1 MELNAGG
8 IIPPLKYRVLYRD
21 HFGDEGAS
29 HASDLWNYTTIK
41 RILKNEVYL
50 GHTLLGKTRKA
61 SIRSEKKLP
70 VPQEDWAVT
79 RGTHLPLVSQES
91 FDAAAL
97 NLGKELGIIRN
108 TTTCAKHFSGIAVCG
123 RCGHSLCSCGTVYK
137 GEREKYWYLS
147 CTRQRPDIAD
157 PCEGVRIRYSD
168 LLEVVR
174 QDLNE
179 ILAMTDEQI
188 DRLVGDVLRETQTSE
203 AVQARQLQ
211 QERAA
216 ARLKT
221 IDRVITK
228 LYMDNAEGRLED
240 ARLSDMVSQLQTEG
254 AGLQRLLTALEPDK
268 QKTQRRIISVFR
280 PCTALYTH

>member
-1 MELNAGG
+1 M
-8 IIPPLKYRVLYRD
+8 
-21 HFGDEGAS
+21 
-29 HASDLWNYTTIK
+29 
-41 RILKNEVYL
+41 
-50 GHTLLGKTRKA
+50 
-61 SIRSEKKLP
+61 
-70 VPQEDWAVT
+70 
-79 RGTHLPLVSQES
+79 
-91 FDAAAL
+91 
-97 NLGKELGIIRN
+97 
-108 TTTCAKHFSGIAVCG
+108 
-123 RCGHSLCSCGTVYK
+123 
-137 GEREKYWYLS
+137 
-147 CTRQRPDIAD
+147 
-157 PCEGVRIRYSD
+157 
-168 LLEVVR
+168 R

-268 QKTQRRIISVFR
+268 TENAAEDYQRFR

>member
-1 MELNAGG
+1 M
-8 IIPPLKYRVLYRD
+8 
-21 HFGDEGAS
+21 
-29 HASDLWNYTTIK
+29 
-41 RILKNEVYL
+41 
-50 GHTLLGKTRKA
+50 RK
-61 SIRSEKKLP
+61 SI
-70 VPQEDWAVT
+70 
-79 RGTHLPLVSQES
+79 
-91 FDAAAL
+91 
-97 NLGKELGIIRN
+97 
-108 TTTCAKHFSGIAVCG
+108 FSGIAVCG

-211 QERAA
+211 QEQARLEADYR
-216 ARLKT
+216 RLKT
-221 IDRVITK
+221 AR
-228 LYMDNAEGRLED
+228 D
-240 ARLSDMVSQLQTEG
+240 AWRIVLKTEPP
-254 AGLQRLLTALEPDK
+254 EEN
-268 QKTQRRIISVFR
+268 
-280 PCTALYTH
+280 